1 MSAAPEEDKG
11 WKTVRGLSDAFIL
24 RPVGTALMAIG
35 LFLVGM
41 VAYMFL
47 PVASLPSVDFPTIRV
62 FAGRP
67 GADPATMAGSVA
79 APLERRLGSIPGVT
93 EITSTSS
100 LGSTQIVLQ
109 FDLTRNTDSAA
120 RDVQAALNA
129 AATDL
134 PGDLP
139 TLPQFRKANPNAAPI
154 LILALTS
161 DTMTPSAMYDAAD
174 TVIAQRISQV
184 EGVGEVTVA
193 GAEQPAIRVRLDPA
207 QLAAMGL
214 SLDTIRTA
222 IVNANTVSAVGSFD
236 GTHQSETLSANNQI
250 RQPEDYGDI
259 VVRSA
264 KGTVVRLADVA
275 TVERGVRN
283 SRAAGWYNGKP
294 AILITMTKQAD
305 ANVIDTVDRVKAL
318 LPEIQKWVP
327 AGIQFSIMSDRTV
340 TIRASIA
347 DIQHTL
353 LISIALVMLVVFLF
367 LRRTTLTVAA
377 GVTVPLSIAG
387 TFAAMWLAGFT
398 LDNLSLMAVTISV
411 GFVVDD
417 AIVMI
422 ENIERNV
429 ARGLSPLRAALLGAG
444 QIGFTVVS
452 ISLSLIAAFIPL
464 FFMDGVAGRFFREF
478 TLTLTFAILVST
490 AVSLSVTPMICA
502 HFLKAGP
509 HVPSRFDRAVESVL
523 SAMTRFYARTLKVVL
538 QHSWFMLIVMI
549 ATVALTVQMF
559 RSAPKGYFPQ
569 DDTGLIIGFTQA
581 STDISFPAMAQL
593 QQRGAAVVASDP
605 AVLGVASFIGGG
617 SGSVNT
623 GRFFVSL
630 KPLEERG
637 LSSAQVVNRL
647 RGRLGSIPGLRIFL
661 TPIQD
666 VRAGGRQGRSQYQ
679 FTLWDPNLPELEE
692 WVPKVLERLRTL
704 PEIVDVATDREQG
717 GLQANV
723 VIDRNKASQ
732 LGVAIQD
739 IDNVLSDAFSQR
751 QISTIYGARN
761 QYRVVLEVA
770 PSRSRDPGDILDLY
784 VPGRNGAQVPL
795 RSLVKVERGT
805 APLVINHQGQFPA
818 VTITYDL
825 APGVGLQ
832 EASDAVV
839 AAVEA
844 LHMPASLRAEFAGDA
859 KAFTQG
865 AGSQGMMIL
874 VAILAVYII
883 LGVLYE
889 SLIHPVTIL
898 STLPSAGLGALIAL
912 RIAGADL
919 TIIAFIGIILLIGIV
934 KKNGI
939 MLVDFAISAE
949 RQRGETPREAI
960 FDACLERFR
969 PILMTTLS
977 AMLGA
982 VPLMIATGPGAEL
995 RRPLGITIVGGLILS
1010 QILTLY
1016 TTPIIYLWM
1025 SKLSAR
1031 RRPSEQGSAGSRT
1044 DQVEAT

>member
-1 MSAAPEEDKG
+1 MSDAPDEDKG
-11 WKTVRGLSDAFIL
+11 WKSVRGLSDAFIL
-24 RPVGTALMAIG
+24 RPVGTTLMAIG

-62 FAGRP
+62 FASRP

-93 EITSTSS
+93 EITSRSS
-100 LGSTQIVLQ
+100 LGSTSIVLQ

-174 TVIAQRISQV
+174 TVIAQRIAQV
-184 EGVGEVTVA
+184 EGVGEVTVN
-193 GAEQPAIRVRLDPA
+193 GAEQPAIRVRVDPA

-236 GTHQSETLSANNQI
+236 GGRLSETLSANNQI
-250 RQPEDYGDI
+250 RQPEDYGNI

-294 AILITMTKQAD
+294 AILITITKQAD

-318 LPEIQKWVP
+318 LPEVQKWVP

-387 TFAAMWLAGFT
+387 TFAAMWVAGFT

-429 ARGLSPLRAALLGAG
+429 AKGMSPLRAALLGAG
-444 QIGFTVVS
+444 QIGFTVIS

-490 AVSLSVTPMICA
+490 VVSLSVTPMVCA

-509 HVPSRFDRAVESVL
+509 HAPSRFDRIVERVL
-523 SAMTRFYARTLKVVL
+523 SGMTRFYGRTLTVVL
-538 QHSWFMLIVMI
+538 RHSWLMLVVMI
-549 ATVALTVQMF
+549 ATVVLTVQMF

-569 DDTGLIIGFTQA
+569 DDTGLVIGFTQA
-581 STDISFPAMAQL
+581 STDISFPAMMQL
-593 QQRGAAVVASDP
+593 QQRGAAIVAADP
-605 AVLGVASFIGGG
+605 AVFGVASFIGG
-617 SGSVNT
+617 GSVNT

-637 LSSAQVVNRL
+637 VSSAQVVNRL
-647 RGRLGSIPGLRIFL
+647 RGRLSSIPGLRIFL
-661 TPIQD
+661 TPVQD

-679 FTLWDPNLPELEE
+679 FTLWDPDLPELQE
-692 WVPKVLERLRTL
+692 WVPKVLEKLRTL
-704 PEIVDVATDREQG
+704 PELVDVSTDREQG
-717 GLQANV
+717 GLEAQV

-732 LGVAIQD
+732 LGVAIQA
-739 IDNVLSDAFSQR
+739 IDNVLADAFSQR

-770 PSRSRDPGDILDLY
+770 PSRSRDPEDILDLY
-784 VPGRNGAQVPL
+784 VPGRNGRQVPL

-825 APGVGLQ
+825 APGVGIQ

-839 AAVEA
+839 AAVEG

-859 KAFTQG
+859 KAFAQG

-912 RIAGADL
+912 RISGTDL

-939 MLVDFAISAE
+939 MMVDFAIAAE
-949 RQRGETPREAI
+949 RQRAMPSREAI
-960 FDACLERFR
+960 FEACLERFR

-1025 SKLSAR
+1025 SKLGR
-1031 RRPSEQGSAGSRT
+1031 RRASREAAAASPAQGDPGPA
-1044 DQVEAT
+1044 